1 MAGAFLMLKGG
12 QKKMDFGQALTQ
24 AKLGKS
30 IKRKGWNGKNQFV
43 YLIKGED
50 LQKVLHYG
58 FGEYLGETT
67 ITDTLAIKTT
77 SNQIQVG
84 WLASQSDMLS
94 NDWEVIE

>member
-1 MAGAFLMLKGG
+1 
-12 QKKMDFGQALTQ
+12 MDFGQALIQ
-24 AKLGKS
+24 VKLGKS

-50 LQKVLHYG
+50 LQKGLNYG
-58 FGEYLGETT
+58 FGEYLGEPT

-77 SNQIQVG
+77 SNVIQVG